1 MMQSNNTWQDNP
13 MLKLSLQ
20 FFAEGSGE
28 SGGEGASG
36 TDASGTPA
44 GGAQTDTTT
53 SEQDFYE
60 QLDQDGRNAF
70 LKKHGLMH
78 HKTAQARYKGSVDKA
93 AKYDKT
99 VAAFEALT
107 ERYGVSMEDPEAL
120 AKAVMNDPARIKAKA
135 AELGT
140 SDEIARG
147 VVAAETAEA
156 MSKAAANQRVRA
168 EAYARSQTHEEEA
181 KAAYPDFDLAKA
193 GKNPA
198 FKALYDS
205 GNFSMKEAYE
215 LAFASELHAAS
226 IEAARNEARAA
237 ALAEYQANA
246 GRPREGAAGGSSAG
260 AVDKPDFSKMT
271 IAQKEEY
278 LKKFT

>member
-1 MMQSNNTWQDNP
+1 MMQSNEQWQDKP
-13 MLKLSLQ
+13 MLKLNLQ

-28 SGGEGASG
+28 GGGEGASG
-36 TDASGTPA
+36 TDASGAPA

-99 VAAFEALT
+99 VAAFGALS
-107 ERYGVSMEDPEAL
+107 ERYGVSMDDPEAL
-120 AKAVMNDPARIKAKA
+120 AKAVMNDPSRVKAKA
-135 AELGT
+135 YELGT
-140 SDEIARG
+140 SEEIAAMY
-147 VVAAETAEA
+147 VAAETTEA
-156 MSKAAANQRVRA
+156 MEKARLEQRVR
-168 EAYARSQTHEEEA
+168 EDEYARSHAHEEEV
-181 KAAYPDFDLAKA
+181 KAVYPDFDLDKA

-205 GNFSMKEAYE
+205 GNFTMKEAYE
-215 LAFASELHAAS
+215 LAFGGELHAAS
-226 IEAARNEARAA
+226 IEAAKNEARAA

-246 GRPREGAAGGSSAG
+246 RRPREGAAGGSSAG

-278 LKKFT
+278 LKRFT